1 MMKASFASE
10 GVKPESVGEGRRW
23 RPWYALPAPGSSQ
36 GEICVITGNLSI
48 LAAFPASL
56 SATEAKANNRPC
68 SRLGWPVLRHA
79 ERGRNGG
86 SYSIA
91 SNIYKANLML
101 NCGWRDA
108 AHNL

>member
-1 MMKASFASE
+1 MHALSLQGGRESRPSHWWRQEYGGLK
-10 GVKPESVGEGRRW
+10 GDQVKRLKDLEQENAR
-23 RPWYALPAPGSSQ
+23 L
-36 GEICVITGNLSI
+36 
-48 LAAFPASL
+48 PASL